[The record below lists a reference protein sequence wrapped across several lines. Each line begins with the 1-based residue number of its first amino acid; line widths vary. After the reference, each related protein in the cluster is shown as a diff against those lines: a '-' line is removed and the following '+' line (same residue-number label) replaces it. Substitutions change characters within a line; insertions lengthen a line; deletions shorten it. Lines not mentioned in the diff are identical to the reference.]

1 MFCNQV
7 RNLRYHPA
15 LAMRKF
21 WRLSVLI
28 QTVLIGILFLGEAQ
42 AQYTEPLMVYE
53 KQEITSVPKY
63 RIWNASS
70 WGSPVDF
77 PEIQGELN
85 QIRMAASSSRNEVI
99 AVTFGS
105 TGYVQAWVWDG
116 STWTEG
122 FSQQVFEY
130 QHTDGTGG
138 GADVLSLYG
147 GIAVAYETNSDQALV
162 VYTDGDGDPSY
173 YTWSGSAWTGPS
185 SMTIPNTVVQAR
197 VRYIELAS
205 DPLASSDEI
214 AYISLDD
221 QLDVYGARWTGSG
234 WDYMGATSVMW
245 DTNAGNATDRG
256 SIAVSYETT
265 TGDALW
271 VWPDDVTTAGSR
283 GFNYRLWDASL
294 PTPTLGAI
302 TKVNITSAN
311 DNNSIIRWSILRANP
326 ANNTIMFVS
335 TDGARDMVTVSWN
348 GSSDSWN
355 ADQTEQSTG
364 VESISEQCFD
374 FVWNAAG
381 TSGWLFFG
389 NGTALTRREWTTS
402 WQTATTNLADDTMF
416 VVAARHPVQGYLHVA
431 TMDDGDSTADGI
443 RDTTYVSSWST
454 ISADSIWAGPSLRNR
469 QSMPIGLV
477 GQRHTSNTLSIMV
490 YDNQDITHTAR
501 YREWGGSSWGSE
513 GTIGDVAGEIRHMV
527 MKIAPTRDEAIVGI
541 LTSIGSLYTSKWN
554 GSSWTTPELRKSGM
568 LNSDGLADSL
578 TLYRAFD
585 LDYERISGD
594 AIIVYN
600 DSTADPNYNTW
611 NGSTWVG
618 ESDINLP
625 STGIPRTIE
634 TTNSFQSDQLAY
646 IHVDSATDAVGAR
659 WTGSA
664 WDMMGQASAWDTGTT
679 AAFSGHVDVA
689 FEALTN
695 DIMFVWGEAT
705 KAIVNYR
712 TYSGGSLATL
722 ATLNHTAWA
731 GQLRRTVLGSNPFTD
746 EIMLVGVDSSSDVN
760 TREWSGTAWDSQTP
774 HAEHTATI
782 EDILDRGIDVLYER
796 RVSRSGRAWIVY
808 NSGTTAAFKEWSGTA
823 WGTAQTLGDDT
834 ASADLEA
841 DGTTGNI
848 FALLYDDNSS
858 ASQSFNATQL
868 TDAITTWPALSVIW
882 NGPTTRNSGY
892 LSYVLATQPLSAE
905 MRLSGYRLF
914 ANANSA
920 DVGSPLAAQDTPA
933 DTPGANVPFRLRFL
947 LQIKGTPL
955 ATSQREWKLQYAA
968 KSGTC
973 DTAYVGESYADVT
986 AATSPIR
993 YYDNAAVGDDIALT
1007 ANVNDPV
1014 LAGGYTHEAQ
1024 TYNEANNFT
1033 NSQTQLLVDEVAKFD
1048 AALVDTGS
1056 SPGTSYCLRVVR
1068 AADDAVLSN
1077 STVVVEVNSPGSGLS
1092 VDIVDSGGTPVGSPA
1107 VTLDAAPQGF
1117 TCQEATGTLGEAT
1130 QKLRLTND
1138 TGNGSWSLSI
1148 AASDPTDRWTATGPV
1163 YYDFNDGGGSP
1174 AGCSD
1179 GGDADGSGGQLT
1191 LDPTT
1196 ATITPEVGCTTTNL
1210 SLGSL
1215 AAFAEGT
1222 LNSIEL
1228 ISAASGDTSC
1238 YWDLTGIGVSQRV
1251 PVESSPGSYALDLT
1265 MTITA
1270 Q

>member
-7 RNLRYHPA
+7 RKLRYHPVR
-15 LAMRKF
+15 AMRNLL
-21 WRLSVLI
+21 RLLVVAFTYLMGS
-28 QTVLIGILFLGEAQ
+28 FFSEAAF

-70 WGSPVDF
+70 WGSAQDF
-77 PEIQGELN
+77 PEIQGELT
-85 QIRMAASSSRNEVI
+85 QIRMAASSTRNEVI

-105 TGYVQAWVWDG
+105 TGYIQAWVWNG
-116 STWTEG
+116 STWAEG
-122 FSQQVFEY
+122 FSQQIFEY
-130 QHTDGTGG
+130 EHTDGIGNG
-138 GADVLSLYG
+138 SDVLPLYA
-147 GIAVAYETNSDQALV
+147 GIGVAYETNSDEALV
-162 VYTDGDGDPSY
+162 VYVDGDSDPSY
-173 YTWSGSAWTGPS
+173 YTWSGTTWTGPS
-185 SMTIPNTVVQAR
+185 SMTIPNTSVQAR
-197 VRYIELAS
+197 ARYIELAR
-205 DPLASSDEI
+205 DPLSSSNEI
-214 AYISLDD
+214 AFMMLDD
-221 QLDVYGARWTGSG
+221 LIDCYGARWTGSG
-234 WDYMGATSVMW
+234 WDYMGVTGAMW
-245 DTNAGNATDRG
+245 DTDTGQANDRG
-256 SIAVSYETT
+256 SIAVTYETS

-271 VWPDDVTTAGSR
+271 VWPDNDTATR
-283 GFNYRLWDASL
+283 GFNYRLWDSSAG
-294 PTPTLGAI
+294 TLGAI
-302 TKVNITSAN
+302 TKVTITSAG
-311 DNNSIIRWSILRANP
+311 DTSSIIRWSVLRANP
-326 ANNTIMFVS
+326 ANNTIMYIS
-335 TDGARDMVTVSWN
+335 TDGAADLVTVSWN
-348 GSSDSWN
+348 GSTDSWN
-355 ADQTEQSTG
+355 ADQTEHSTG

-374 FVWNAAG
+374 FVWNSAG

-416 VVAARHPVQGYLHVA
+416 VVAARHPIQGYMHVV

-443 RDTTYVSSWST
+443 RETTYVSGWST
-454 ISADSIWAGPSLRNR
+454 ITADSIWAGPTVRNR

-477 GQRHTSNTLSIMV
+477 GQRHSSNTLSIMV
-490 YDNQDITHTAR
+490 YDVQNITHTAR
-501 YREWGGSSWGSE
+501 YREWGGSSWGTE
-513 GTIGDVAGEIRHMV
+513 GTVGDVTGAIRHMV
-527 MKIAPTRDEAIVGI
+527 MKIAPTRDEAMVGI
-541 LTSIGSLYTSKWN
+541 LTSVGNVYSSRWN
-554 GSSWTTPELRKSGM
+554 GSSWSTPELRFSGM
-568 LNSDGLADSL
+568 ADVDGLAD
-578 TLYRAFD
+578 TRTIYRGID

-594 AIIVYN
+594 CIFVYGDN
-600 DSTADPNYNTW
+600 SADPNYNTW

-618 ESDINLP
+618 EGDIDLP
-625 STGIPRTIE
+625 STGRPRTIE
-634 TTNSFQSDQLAY
+634 VANSFQSDQIAY
-646 IHVDSATDAVGAR
+646 IHVDSDTDAVGAR
-659 WTGSA
+659 WTGSS
-664 WDMMGQASAWDTGTT
+664 WDMMSQVAAWDTGTT
-679 AAFSGHVDVA
+679 AAFGGHVDAA
-689 FEALTN
+689 FEALTD
-695 DIMFVWGEAT
+695 DIMYVWGEAT
-705 KAIVNYR
+705 NAIVNYR
-712 TYSGGSLATL
+712 TYSGGSLAVL
-722 ATLNHTAWA
+722 ATLNHTLWA
-731 GQLRRTVLGSNPFTD
+731 GQLRWTVLGSNPYTD
-746 EIMLVGVDSSSDVN
+746 EIMLVGVDSGSDVN

-774 HAEHTATI
+774 HTEHTATL
-782 EDILDRGIDVLYER
+782 EDIVDRGIDVIYER
-796 RVSRSGRAWIVY
+796 RASRSGRAWIVY
-808 NSGTTAAFKEWSGTA
+808 NTGTVAAFKEWSGTG

-848 FALLYDDNSS
+848 FALLYEDNSS
-858 ASQSFNATQL
+858 ASENFNSTQL
-868 TDAITTWPALSVIW
+868 TDEITTWPALNVIW
-882 NGPTTRNSGY
+882 NGPTTRNTGY

-947 LQIKGTPL
+947 MQLKGTSL

-973 DTAYVGESYADVT
+973 DTAYVGESYADIT

-993 YYDNAAVGDDIALT
+993 YYDNGAVGDDIALT
-1007 ANVNDPV
+1007 TNANDPV

-1033 NSQTQLLVDEVAKFD
+1033 NSQTQLLVDEVAIFD

-1068 AADDAVLSN
+1068 ASDNAVLSN
-1077 STVVVEVNSPGSGLS
+1077 STVVMEVNSPGGLS
-1092 VDIVDSGGTPVGSPA
+1092 VDIVDSGGTPVGSPNVSLA
-1107 VTLDAAPQGF
+1107 AAPQGF
-1117 TCQEATGTLGEAT
+1117 TCQEVTGTLGVSA

-1148 AASDPTDRWTATGPV
+1148 AASAPTDRWTATGPV
-1163 YYDFNDGGGSP
+1163 YYDFNDGSGTP

-1179 GGDADGSGGQLT
+1179 GGDTDGSAGQLT
-1191 LDPTT
+1191 LNPTT
-1196 ATITPEVGCTTTNL
+1196 ATITPEVGCTSTNL

-1215 AAFAEGT
+1215 ASFAEGT

-1228 ISAASGDTSC
+1228 VSAASGDTSC
-1238 YWDLTGIGVSQRV
+1238 YWDVTGIGVSQRI